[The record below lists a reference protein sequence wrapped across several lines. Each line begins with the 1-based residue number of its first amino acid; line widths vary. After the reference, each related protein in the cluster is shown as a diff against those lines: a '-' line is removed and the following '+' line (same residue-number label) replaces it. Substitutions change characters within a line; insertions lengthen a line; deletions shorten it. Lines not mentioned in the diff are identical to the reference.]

1 MMIPKGDPRL
11 GFDPEFFNHLEYGK
25 LYVFAAN
32 EQQAEGYRH
41 ILLSEVQN
49 RSNMWW
55 ISGFEITPQI
65 VPMVNKLGLVI
76 AARKFNAGNIGR
88 YSVLACLIQNLSRID
103 DALMVFYERLSSME
117 ADDDSENGTFTLL
130 FPEESAAFELSNKPH
145 GFFSDSFTYTN
156 TRQHREPE
164 SKPKQNKK
172 GFMHKFMNFL
182 NHEPMEVSADDSD
195 DYFFND
201 ELEDSAAID
210 AAIPM
215 HDTDSTQPATYLY
228 DDDKQEEAYAN
239 SLLKQR
245 DHDLQLIQGL
255 VMDFIRKY
263 HTDPSNMIASMLK
276 GKYVVNSMPLLVVNR
291 NREIVFP
298 EYNESELR
306 LSAASRTL
314 YIWFLKH
321 PEGCRLKDLCN
332 HREELL
338 AIYEEVAPG
347 HNFLEEKVD
356 ALLDAGKINQN
367 LSRIKKCVRCIIVN
381 DDIAHHYYIS
391 GERNGIYTLPIAA
404 DASKVRLPQPQ
415 IQ

>member
-1 MMIPKGDPRL
+1 MIIKGDRRL
-11 GFDPEFFNHLEYGK
+11 GFDPEFFSHLEFGK
-25 LYVFAAN
+25 LYVCAAT

-41 ILLSEVQN
+41 ILHSGVHN
-49 RSNMWW
+49 RSSMWW
-55 ISGFEITPQI
+55 MSGFEIAPKI
-65 VPMVNKLGLVI
+65 VPMVNTLGLVI
-76 AARKFNAGNIGR
+76 AARKVNVGNIGR
-88 YSVLACLIQNLSRID
+88 YSVLACLIQNLDRLD
-103 DALMVFYERLSSME
+103 DALQVFYERLSSME
-117 ADDDSENGTFTLL
+117 PDADDEDGTFTLL
-130 FPEESAAFELSNKPH
+130 FPEESSAIELSAMPRSHFPEAHPFQCLEVGSAPMEENIINCE
-145 GFFSDSFTYTN
+145 DSFA
-156 TRQHREPE
+156 EIC
-164 SKPKQNKK
+164 
-172 GFMHKFMNFL
+172 
-182 NHEPMEVSADDSD
+182 
-195 DYFFND
+195 
-201 ELEDSAAID
+201 EDGDAAID
-210 AAIPM
+210 FLNEDSLFEDSEIVVPNFCDDTDRKGAAI
-215 HDTDSTQPATYLY
+215 DIFADEDA
-228 DDDKQEEAYAN
+228 QEEAYAN
-239 SLLKQR
+239 SLLQQR

-263 HTDPSNMIASMLK
+263 HTDPSNMIAAMLK

-321 PEGCRLKDLCN
+321 PEGCRLKDLCCY
-332 HREELL
+332 REELL
-338 AIYEEVAPG
+338 TIYEEVAPG

-404 DASKVRLPQPQ
+404 DTTKVRLPQPQ
-415 IQ
+415 IR